1 MSKFQEF
8 LREKE
13 KLLDLARLNRIAER
27 LSVEKDLRTAIH
39 YIALNVCSSGEP
51 ARIYLARLDDNL
63 TLHHVTSFGFSDKFI
78 VNHSSFNLLINPLL
92 HEAITSQTVMIR
104 KRDNEYLK
112 LFADLSLDKGD
123 SAWKS
128 TVFLPLLPSYAAT
141 ISTRALIED
150 REEVRLAFSI
160 LKNIVNMVIH
170 QLIENPQT
178 RTSNGN
184 HKKKSDSGKELTE
197 RQTLIIDLIRS
208 GMTNVAIADKLG
220 YSESLIRQE
229 TMIIYKKK
237 GITGRRDLLDESS
250 DDQQH

>member
-63 TLHHVTSFGFSDKFI
+63 TLHHVTSFGFSEEFI
-78 VNHSSFNLLINPLL
+78 ANNSSFNLLINPLL
-92 HEAITSQTVMIR
+92 NEVITSQTVMIR

-128 TVFLPLLPSYAAT
+128 TVILPLLPNYAAT

-150 REEVRLAFSI
+150 REEVKLAFSL
-160 LKNIVNMVIH
+160 LKNIVNLVIH

-178 RTSNGN
+178 RASKGLR
-184 HKKKSDSGKELTE
+184 KKSDSGKELTE
-197 RQTLIIDLIRS
+197 RQALIIDLIRS
-208 GMTNVAIADKLG
+208 GMTNIAIADKLG